1 MKSGYGILISDQ
13 IVRREFMKKPG
24 LIPGIIL
31 FFLML
36 FTVLPVMADER
47 TSGEQKSNSPVT
59 NIDLGIS
66 ELTMEVGDTYTFTVS
81 YGPENNARPY
91 LNWYSSDENVIQID
105 GINSTVRALSPGYAV
120 IYTESLD
127 YVSHAVCSVQ
137 VNGTVGKDAA
147 DLIPGTELVP
157 LSETERTKIT
167 SGPLKSFMD
176 YILST
181 EFSAEAYQ
189 KAAQREFMIVADV
202 VPGTEK
208 AESQK
213 ALSLGMAASYPLE
226 NLNMVTIQGTFEQIM
241 TFASGDPNLL
251 EIFGGE
257 LYFLDALKTDE
268 ASAADPSAT
277 QKLEGYTELITHVS
291 IPHNLGYT
299 GEGTTIAVLDT
310 GLNSSHEQFARRVI
324 REKCFTSNSTE
335 TQEGTQVNTKAICKG
350 GTTDSDSALPD
361 FSGIDTSVV
370 GVKSEIFDFLHGS
383 HTTGIAAGRDG
394 IAPDANIVAVQIF
407 SWGEYPCKDDEK
419 LDPGKAETCF
429 TAVETTQD
437 KWRAYDYIFGLH
449 NDGVRIDVVNMS
461 YGDNTGAAGTGFSS
475 ICDAVRRSD
484 AIKFKRLTEAGIIL
498 VAASG
503 NDSFN
508 NGVAH
513 PACVSDVFSVGACT
527 KYDDDPNTP
536 VYISKFSNHS
546 RELVDILAPGNAI
559 RSASLYDPDIF
570 EEEKRL
576 VLSSNSYVKEQ
587 GTSMSAP
594 MVSGAF
600 ALLKQ
605 AVPGRTAAEYKRLL
619 LEISRVEAD
628 TRKDPKCTDL
638 KECTPEYTFPFPKK
652 VLNFDE
658 FTKLPDI
665 IPGSG
670 TAATQSHMLYWLETA
685 DVLPKTGFS
694 ALKPQK
700 LSAQPLSI
708 DYKPTYLTIQLQTLD
723 VASDIVTVPFTDGEY
738 PVDWLGNS
746 VGMLE
751 GSSLP
756 GEGLTV
762 LSGHNHLNTTEAG
775 PFAFLSSLEPEDRIM
790 ITDEQGL
797 MQIWRVYENAKITA
811 DGFSG
816 IAGDVKDNALVL
828 LTCEDEAPEG
838 GYLNRRVVLAE
849 QLQR

>member
-1 MKSGYGILISDQ
+1 
-13 IVRREFMKKPG
+13 MKKTG
-24 LIPGIIL
+24 EFLNIIIL
-31 FFLML
+31 LFLLL
-36 FTVLPVMADER
+36 FTALPAAAAGQN
-47 TSGEQKSNSPVT
+47 SGEEKSNQPVT
-59 NIDLGIS
+59 KIDLGIS
-66 ELTMEVGDTYTFTVS
+66 ELVMEAGDTYTFTVT
-81 YGPENNARPY
+81 YEPENTARPY
-91 LNWYSSDENVIQID
+91 LRWYCSDESVIQID
-105 GINSTVRALSPGYAV
+105 GNHFTVTALAPGNAV

-127 YVSHAVCSVQ
+127 SVSHAVCSVQ
-137 VNGTVGKDAA
+137 VNGAAGKDAA
-147 DLIPGTELVP
+147 DMIPGAELVP
-157 LSETERTKIT
+157 LSETERAKIT
-167 SGPLKSFMD
+167 SGPLKGFLD
-176 YILST
+176 YVLST
-181 EFSAEAYQ
+181 DFTAEAWQ
-189 KAAQREFMIVADV
+189 KTAQREFMLAAVV

-208 AESQK
+208 AESKK

-226 NLNMVTIQGTFEQIM
+226 NLNMVTLQGTFEQIM
-241 TFASGDPNLL
+241 TFSAGDPDLL

-277 QKLEGYTELITHVS
+277 QNLQGYTEAITHVS

-299 GEGTTIAVLDT
+299 GEGITIAVLDT
-310 GLNSSHEQFARRVI
+310 GLNSSHEQFAGRVI

-335 TQEGTQVNTKAICKG
+335 TQESTTVNTKAICTG
-350 GTTDSDSALPD
+350 GSTESDSALPD

-419 LDPGKAETCF
+419 LDPSKDETCF
-429 TAVETTQD
+429 TSVETTPD
-437 KWRAYDYIFGLH
+437 KLRAYNYILGLH
-449 NDGVRIDVVNMS
+449 NDGVRIDIVNMS
-461 YGDNTGAAGTGFSS
+461 YGDNTGSVESGFSS
-475 ICDAVRRSD
+475 VCDAVRRQD
-484 AIKFKRLTEAGIIL
+484 AILFKKMTEAGIIL

-508 NGVAH
+508 NGVGH

-527 KYDDDPNTP
+527 KYDDSPDTP
-536 VYISKFSNHS
+536 VFISKFSDHS
-546 RELVDILAPGNAI
+546 RELVDILAPGNKI

-576 VLSSNSYVKEQ
+576 VLSSNCYVEEQ

-605 AVPGRTAAEYKRLL
+605 AVPGRTVAEYKRFL

-628 TRKDPKCTDL
+628 TRKDPNCTNPG
-638 KECTPEYTFPFPKK
+638 ECTYEYTFPYQKT
-652 VLNFDE
+652 VLNFDGFQE
-658 FTKLPDI
+658 F
-665 IPGSG
+665 
-670 TAATQSHMLYWLETA
+670 LENIHNLNSPKPQPVIFHRL

-700 LSAQPLSI
+700 LSAKPLSVR
-708 DYKPTYLTIQLQTLD
+708 YKPTSLTLQFPTLD
-723 VASDIVTVPFTDGEY
+723 VASDIVTVPFTDGDY

-756 GEGLTV
+756 GEGITV
-762 LSGHNHLNTTEAG
+762 LTGHNHLNTTEAG
-775 PFAFLSSLEPEDRIM
+775 PFALLSSLRPGDRIM
-790 ITDEQGL
+790 ITDEQGV
-797 MQIWRVYENAKITA
+797 MQIWHVYQNTKIPA
-811 DGFSG
+811 DSFSG
-816 IAGDVKDNALVL
+816 IAGDVKDNALIL
-828 LTCEDEAPEG
+828 LTCEDESPAG
-838 GYLNRRVVLAE
+838 GYLNRRVILAE
-849 QLQR
+849 F

>member
-1 MKSGYGILISDQ
+1 MK
-13 IVRREFMKKPG
+13 RPG
-24 LIPGIIL
+24 QIPGIIL

-36 FTVLPVMADER
+36 FTVFPVMAAER
-47 TSGEQKSNSPVT
+47 TNGEQKFNNPGT

-66 ELTMEVGDTYTFTVS
+66 ELTMEVGDTYTFTVT

-91 LNWYSSDENVIQID
+91 LHWYSSDESVIQID
-105 GINSTVRALSPGYAV
+105 GTRFTVTALAPGNAV

-181 EFSAEAYQ
+181 DFSAEAYQ

-226 NLNMVTIQGTFEQIM
+226 NLNMVTLQGTFEQIM
-241 TFASGDPNLL
+241 TFAYGDPNLL

-257 LYFLDALKTDE
+257 LYFLDTVKTDE
-268 ASAADPSAT
+268 SSAEDPSAT
-277 QKLEGYTELITHVS
+277 QNLQGYTEAITHVS
-291 IPHNLGYT
+291 IPHNLGFT

-310 GLNSSHEQFARRVI
+310 GLNSSHEQFAGRVI
-324 REKCFTSNSTE
+324 REKCFTSKSTE
-335 TQEGTQVNTKAICKG
+335 TQEDKIVTTKPICTG
-350 GTTDSDSALPD
+350 GATESDSALPD
-361 FSGIDTSVV
+361 FSGIDTTIL
-370 GVKSEIFDFLHGS
+370 GVKTEIVDFLHGS
-383 HTTGIAAGRDG
+383 HTTGIAAGRNG
-394 IAPDANIVAVQIF
+394 IAPKANIVAVQIF

-419 LDPGKAETCF
+419 LDPGKDETCF
-429 TAVETTQD
+429 MSVETTPD
-437 KWRAYDYIFGLH
+437 KYRAYNYILGLH

-461 YGDNTGAAGTGFSS
+461 YGDNTGAVDTGFSS
-475 ICDAVRRSD
+475 VCDMVRPQD
-484 AIKFKRLTEAGIIL
+484 AILFKRLKEAGIIL

-508 NGVAH
+508 NGVGH

-527 KYDDDPNTP
+527 KYDDDPNSP
-536 VYISKFSNHS
+536 VYISKFSNHN

-559 RSASLYDPDIF
+559 RSAVLYDPVIY
-570 EEEKRL
+570 EEKKEL
-576 VLSSNSYVKEQ
+576 VLSTNSYDKED

-605 AVPGRTAAEYKRLL
+605 AVPGRTVDEYKRFL
-619 LEISRVEAD
+619 LEISQVEAD
-628 TRKDPKCTDL
+628 TRKDPKCTDT
-638 KECTPEYTFPFPKK
+638 KECTPEFTFPFTKK
-652 VLNFDE
+652 VLNFDG
-658 FTKLPDI
+658 FTKLPGI

-670 TAATQSHMLYWLETA
+670 TAENQSHMLYWLETA

-708 DYKPTYLTIQLQTLD
+708 DYKPTYLTIQLPTLD